1 MEKTEVHTGSYGRG
15 DDDDDEDYDD
25 DFTTENMAC
34 LLVYDLHNTS

>member
-25 DFTTENMAC
+25 DFTKENRAC